1 MTSLRK
7 RLVVGGVVAVV
18 AGGGIAYAATT
29 STNPRDAYLNDVAK
43 RLNVTPEKLR
53 DAMKGASLD
62 QLDQAVKDGKL
73 TQEQADAMKQKI
85 EAGGGAGPIIGKP
98 GFFGGG
104 PGPRGGPGFGGGHG
118 FGGGGIAFK
127 AVGGVLDDVAKQ
139 LGLSAAD
146 LRKQLASGK
155 SIADL
160 AKAQNK
166 SLDDI
171 KKTITD
177 SAKSHHDQAVKDGD
191 LTQKQADK
199 VSTELAGHLDELVT
213 AAPPKIIGPDL
224 KRSFRGG
231 PFKGGPGGPGGGP
244 GRAFGLGFGP
254 LGPDVDAV
262 AKYLG
267 LSASKLR
274 DELAS
279 GKSLTDIAKAQN
291 KDAAGLKKVVADRLQ
306 TRLDQAVKDGH
317 LTKDQADA
325 IAKKMTAH
333 LDDLLDMSMPR
344 FKHP

>member
-7 RLVVGGVVAVV
+7 RVTIGAIGVAVV

-29 STNPRDAYLNDVAK
+29 STNPRDAYLNDVAT

-62 QLDQAVKDGKL
+62 RLEQAVKDGKL
-73 TQEQADAMKQKI
+73 TQEQADAMKKKI
-85 EAGGGAGPIIGKP
+85 EAGGGAGPILGKR

-104 PGPRGGPGFGGGHG
+104 PKLRGGPGFGGGP
-118 FGGGGIAFK
+118 GIAFK

-155 SIADL
+155 SIADV

-166 SLDDI
+166 SVVDI

-177 SAKSHHDQAVKDGD
+177 SAKSHLDQAVKDGD

-199 VSTELAGHLDELVT
+199 VSTGLADHLDDLVS
-213 AAPPKIIGPDL
+213 AAPPKIIGGPGL
-224 KRSFRGG
+224 KRGFRGG
-231 PFKGGPGGPGGGP
+231 RRALP

-279 GKSLTDIAKAQN
+279 GKSLADVAKAQN
-291 KDAAGLKKVVADRLQ
+291 KDLDGLKKVISDRLQ
-306 TRLDQAVKDGH
+306 TRLDEAVKDGR

-333 LDDLLDMSMPR
+333 IDDLLDMSMPR
-344 FKHP
+344 WKHP